1 MSKPTPNRKKKKEIV
16 DAIAKLLA
24 FMDDNLPKFLN
35 EFPHNKKKAHSMNEN
50 TLTEAL
56 VFFLV
61 NTARTEEF
69 SFMQQTTQEGKR
81 TVDIGVFLFGNQL
94 NYIFCIEAK
103 FLPHSPFDYIT
114 GEYAAIKRFKA
125 NEHGLNNSI
134 EKIPLSQ
141 NGIIAYVKSGTFD
154 EHFLRIN
161 EKIQELALKH
171 SLITDEFGLTWDNSE
186 QLEKIY
192 FRSIAKLISK
202 HTRKKAS
209 YVSLYH
215 FWIYIHKKTS
225 LTNNVP
231 IVTT

>member
-1 MSKPTPNRKKKKEIV
+1 MSKPTPNKKKKKEIV
-16 DAIAKLLA
+16 DPVSKLLE
-24 FMDDNLPKFLN
+24 FLDDNLPNFLN
-35 EFPHNKKKAHSMNEN
+35 EFPHDRKNVNSMSEN
-50 TLTEAL
+50 SLTEAL
-56 VFFLV
+56 VFFLI
-61 NTARTEEF
+61 NKARTEGF

-103 FLPHSPFDYIT
+103 FLPHSPSDYVT

-134 EKIPLSQ
+134 EQTPLSQ

-154 EHFLRIN
+154 EHFLMIN
-161 EKIQELALKH
+161 EKIQKVASTYSQKP
-171 SLITDEFGLTWDNSE
+171 DEFGLNWYNSE

-192 FRSIAKLISK
+192 LRSIAKLISN
-202 HTRKKAS
+202 HPRKKVS

-215 FWIYIHKKTS
+215 FWISIHKKTTV
-225 LTNNVP
+225 TNDIP
-231 IVTT
+231 IVSK